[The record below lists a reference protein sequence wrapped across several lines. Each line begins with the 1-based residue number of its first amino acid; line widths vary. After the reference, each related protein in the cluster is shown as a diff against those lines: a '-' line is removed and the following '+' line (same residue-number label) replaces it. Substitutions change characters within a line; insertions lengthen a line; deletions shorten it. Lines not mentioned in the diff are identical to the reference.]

1 MDCFFSICCTHPFS
15 DSHSVLL
22 FASFGI
28 QSSKWYD
35 CTRLIVFRWAAMQ
48 TNSKWGYLIQV
59 LQGLEDLREWR
70 MLCKQSRVLIRSN
83 DSVIF
88 N

>member
-15 DSHSVLL
+15 DSYSVLL